1 LQTISHYAVRR
12 KLGSGGMGVVYEAED
27 LNLGR
32 LVALKFLPEELA
44 KNPQALERFQ
54 QEARAASALNHPNVC
69 TVYEIGQA
77 DGQHFI
83 AMELLDGK
91 PLDHHIGTR
100 PMDIQ
105 EVLDLGIQIADALDA
120 AHAKGIVHRDLK
132 PGNIFVT
139 SRGQAKILDFGL
151 AKLAS
156 ERKLMAEGVG
166 ATAMATVASHLTS
179 PGTTVGTVA
188 YMSPEQAR
196 GKELDAR
203 TDLFSF
209 GAVLYQMATGRMA
222 FEGETSAVIFEAILN
237 RDPVPA
243 LQANPALPVKLD
255 EVIRTAM
262 EKDRDLRYQSAA
274 ELRAELKR
282 LKRDTSSGRVR
293 VASSSAPA
301 VAPSSAAVIAAAPKR
316 RSRRAL
322 ALAGLLLLAAAG
334 FGIYTWTARPRAL
347 NLQNMQ
353 ITRLTESGKAAD
365 VAISPDGRYVVY
377 VLRDGEQ
384 QSLWVRQVATRSDVQ
399 VLAPAVVQFV
409 GLAFTPD
416 GNYIYFTRS
425 DPLNPNFRYLYSMP
439 TLGGTP
445 RQLVRDIDGPVG
457 FSSDGRQIAYARGLP
472 ATTEIE
478 IHVADADGSAD
489 HVLVKFG
496 GAVVLNPGPTWSPD
510 GKWLAYPAT
519 EMQPRLRGVLQIIS
533 LADGRMRELY
543 SQPRPMGRAVWLPD
557 GKTLLLPML
566 TSQGSWQLWT
576 VSYPGGEKSRF
587 TNDLSIYG
595 WHVDLTQNGST
606 LAALATSQHSH
617 IWVAPGGRSA
627 GAREITAGGTALT
640 GVSPGPAGKILASS
654 YTLDLF
660 VMNQD
665 GSQQALFTPDAKTLA
680 PPATCGDRFV
690 VFQSIRSGSSDL
702 WRADAD
708 GSNLTKLANNI
719 DPTFTCSPDGKFVYY
734 LGLDR
739 GVQRVPVEGGKPE
752 VLPISAGTGFA
763 WPCFSPDRK
772 FLAYWFQEIQPR
784 PVRKAAVVPAAGGK
798 PIKILDLPGGQEGLA
813 WAPSGKALQYLLTK
827 NGVTNVWEQPLE
839 GGPARQVT
847 DFTSG
852 LIFDFAWT
860 RDGKNL
866 LLARGDESS
875 DVVLLSNFR

>member
-1 LQTISHYAVRR
+1 MQTISHYAVRR

-54 QEARAASALNHPNVC
+54 QEARAASALNHPHVC

-83 AMELLDGK
+83 AMELLEGT
-91 PLDHHIGTR
+91 PLDRHIGMR
-100 PMDIQ
+100 PLEIA
-105 EVLDLGIQIADALDA
+105 ELLDLGIQIADALDA

-139 SRGQAKILDFGL
+139 ARGQAKILDFGL
-151 AKLAS
+151 AKLAA

-166 ATAMATVASHLTS
+166 APAMATVASHLTS

-237 RDPVPA
+237 RDPLPA
-243 LQANPALPVKLD
+243 LQANPALPAKLD

-301 VAPSSAAVIAAAPKR
+301 VAPSSATVIAAAPKR
-316 RSRRAL
+316 RSRLAL

-334 FGIYTWTARPRAL
+334 FGIYKWTARPRGL

-377 VLRDGEQ
+377 VMRDGEQ

-399 VLAPAVVQFV
+399 VLPPAEVDFV
-409 GLAFTPD
+409 GLSFSPD

-425 DPLNPNFRYLYSMP
+425 DPHDPNYRYLYSMP
-439 TLGGTP
+439 TLGGAP
-445 RQLVRDIDGPVG
+445 RQLVRDLDGPVG
-457 FSSDGRQIAYARGLP
+457 FSPDGRQIAYARGLP
-472 ATTEIE
+472 ATTEAE
-478 IHVADADGSAD
+478 IHVANADGTAD
-489 HVLVKFG
+489 RVLTKFR
-496 GAVVLNPGPTWSPD
+496 AIVNFTPGPTWSPD
-510 GKWLAYPAT
+510 GKLLAYPAV
-519 EMQPRLRGVLQIIS
+519 EINPRIRGVLEIIS
-533 LADGRMRELY
+533 VADGQARELY
-543 SQPRPMGRAVWLPD
+543 SQPYPLARAVWLPD
-557 GKTLLLPML
+557 GSGLLLPMAN
-566 TSQGSWQLWT
+566 SQGTWQLWT
-576 VSYPGGEKSRF
+576 VSYPAGDKTRF
-587 TNDLSIYG
+587 TNDLTSYG
-595 WHVDLTQNGST
+595 VHVDLTQNGST
-606 LAALATSQHSH
+606 LAALATSRHSH
-617 IWVAPGGRSA
+617 IWVAPSGNSTT
-627 GAREITAGGTALT
+627 AREITSEGAALV
-640 GVSPGPAGKILASS
+640 GVRPGPGSKILARSD
-654 YTLDLF
+654 TLDLF

-665 GSQQALFTPDAKTLA
+665 GTQQAPLISNAQALESA
-680 PPATCGDRFV
+680 QACGDRYV
-690 VFQSIRSGSSDL
+690 VFQSLRSGSTDL
-702 WRADAD
+702 WRTDAD
-708 GSNLTKLANNI
+708 GSNLTKLAEGAQP
-719 DPTFTCSPDGKFVYY
+719 DFTCSPEGRFVYY
-734 LGLDR
+734 ESLDGR
-739 GVQRVPVEGGKPE
+739 VWRVPVEGGKPE
-752 VLPISAGTGFA
+752 MTPLSAAGGVS
-763 WPCFSPDRK
+763 WLCFSSDGK
-772 FLAYWFQEIQPR
+772 FLAYWFQELKPK
-784 PVRKAAVVPAAGGK
+784 PLRKAAIVPAGSGK
-798 PIKILDLPGGQEGLA
+798 PVRVLDLPGGQTGLT
-813 WAPSGKALQYLLTK
+813 WAPSGKGLQYLLTK
-827 NGVTNVWEQPLE
+827 NGVTNVWEQPLD
-839 GGPARQVT
+839 GSAAKQVT
-847 DFTSG
+847 KFSSG

-866 LLARGDESS
+866 LLARGDQSS

>member
-1 LQTISHYAVRR
+1 
-12 KLGSGGMGVVYEAED
+12 MGVVYEAED

-83 AMELLDGK
+83 AMELLEGK
-91 PLDHHIGTR
+91 PLDRHIGSR
-100 PMDIQ
+100 PMETA

-139 SRGQAKILDFGL
+139 ARGQAKILDFGL
-151 AKLAS
+151 AKLAA

-203 TDLFSF
+203 TDLFSL

-237 RDPVPA
+237 RDPIPP
-243 LQANPALPVKLD
+243 LQANPALPAKLD

-274 ELRAELKR
+274 EIRAELKR

-293 VASSSAPA
+293 AASGSGPTVAAGTTP
-301 VAPSSAAVIAAAPKR
+301 SAATVIPAAPKR
-316 RSRRAL
+316 TMRLAVAL
-322 ALAGLLLLAAAG
+322 TGLVVLAVAG
-334 FGIYTWTARPRAL
+334 FSMYKWSARPRGL

-399 VLAPAVVQFV
+399 VLPPAEVEFV
-409 GLAFTPD
+409 GLSFSPD
-416 GNYIYFTRS
+416 GNYIYFIRS
-425 DPLNPNFRYLYSMP
+425 DPENRNYRYLYSMP
-439 TLGGTP
+439 TLGGAP
-445 RQLVRDIDGPVG
+445 RQLVRDLDGPVG
-457 FSSDGRQIAYARGLP
+457 FSPDGRQIAYARGLP
-472 ATTEIE
+472 ATTEAE
-478 IHVADADGSAD
+478 IHVANADGSAD
-489 HVLVKFG
+489 RVLTKFR
-496 GAVVLNPGPTWSPD
+496 AIVNFSPGPTWSPD
-510 GKWLAYPAT
+510 GKLLAFPAV
-519 EMQPRLRGVLQIIS
+519 EINPRIRGVLEMIS
-533 LADGRMRELY
+533 LADGQVRELY
-543 SQPRPMGRAVWLPD
+543 SQPYPLARAVWLPD
-557 GKTLLLPML
+557 GSGLLLPMAN
-566 TSQGSWQLWT
+566 SQGTWQLWT
-576 VSYPGGEKSRF
+576 VSYPAGQKTRF
-587 TNDLSIYG
+587 TNDLTSYG
-595 WHVDLTQNGST
+595 VHVDLTQNGNT
-606 LAALATSQHSH
+606 LAAFATSRHSH
-617 IWVAPGGRSA
+617 IWVAPGGNSA
-627 GAREITAGGTALT
+627 AAREITSEGAALV
-640 GVSPGPAGKILASS
+640 GVRPGPGGKILANSD
-654 YTLDLF
+654 TLDLF

-665 GSQQALFTPDAKTLA
+665 GTQQAPLIPNARALETAQA
-680 PPATCGDRFV
+680 CGDRYI
-690 VFQSIRSGSSDL
+690 VFQSLRSGSTDL
-702 WRADAD
+702 WRTDAD
-708 GSNLTKLANNI
+708 GSNLTKLAEATQ
-719 DPTFTCSPDGKFVYY
+719 PVFTCSPDGRLVYY
-734 LGLDR
+734 ESLDGSVR
-739 GVQRVPVEGGKPE
+739 RVPVEGGKPE
-752 VLPISAGTGFA
+752 VTPISAPQGFG
-763 WPCFSPDRK
+763 WPSFSPDGR
-772 FLAYWFQEIQPR
+772 FLAYWFQEITPK
-784 PVRKAAVVPAAGGK
+784 PVRKAAIVPAAGGK
-798 PIKILDLPGGQEGLA
+798 PLHVFDLPGGQMGLA
-813 WAPSGKALQYLLTK
+813 WAPNGKGLQYLQTK
-827 NGVTNVWEQPLE
+827 NGVTNVWEQPLD
-839 GGPARQVT
+839 GGPAKQVT
-847 DFTSG
+847 KFASG
-852 LIFDFAWT
+852 LIFDFSWT
-860 RDGKNL
+860 KDGKNL